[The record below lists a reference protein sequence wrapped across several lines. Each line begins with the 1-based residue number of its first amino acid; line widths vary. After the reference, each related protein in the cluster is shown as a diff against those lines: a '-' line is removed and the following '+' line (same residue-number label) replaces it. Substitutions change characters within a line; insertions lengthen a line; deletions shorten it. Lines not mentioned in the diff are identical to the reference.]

1 LKAAVDTSVL
11 LALGKLGYLNLLGN
25 LFDTL
30 FVAQSVFEEI
40 SGDETVAL
48 VHGLSDAGL
57 VEIKTCSN
65 HQLLNLLSSSLGKGE
80 AETIVLALELKADAA
95 LLDDLKAR
103 KTARRLKITVMGT
116 IAVLKALL
124 DLKLIKEAPEDVCQ
138 LLIEQGFWIDAEL
151 CIRKKLKIE
160 EGTRLEVKITDEGI
174 LLKPKKSIWDM
185 LGAYSQ
191 FGTPEEVKKEIDQ
204 LRHED
209 E

>member
-1 LKAAVDTSVL
+1 MKAAVDTSVL
-11 LALGKLGYLNLLGN
+11 LALGKLGYLKLLGN

-57 VEIKTCSN
+57 VEMKNCSN
-65 HQLLNLLSSSLGKGE
+65 PQLLNLLSSSLGKGE
-80 AETIVLALELKADAA
+80 AETIALALELKTDVA

-124 DLKLIKEAPEDVCQ
+124 DLKIVNEKPEALCQ
-138 LLIEQGFWIDAEL
+138 RLIEQGFWIDAEL
-151 CIRKKLKIE
+151 CLKI
-160 EGTRLEVKITDEGI
+160 
-174 LLKPKKSIWDM
+174 
-185 LGAYSQ
+185 
-191 FGTPEEVKKEIDQ
+191 
-204 LRHED
+204 LRA
-209 E
+209 